1 MEWFNI
7 KDKTPER
14 GDEIIVECIN
24 KEELEKRQRLTD
36 PKYNPS
42 VYFIHEYHVVNYFD
56 NGYYCTYIGNSKM
69 DNLEDKYELIKWCKI
84 KIPKK
89 GEIKIIKNTKFT
101 RFEIMEI

>member
-1 MEWFNI
+1 
-7 KDKTPER
+7 
-14 GDEIIVECIN
+14 
-24 KEELEKRQRLTD
+24 
-36 PKYNPS
+36 
-42 VYFIHEYHVVNYFD
+42 
-56 NGYYCTYIGNSKM
+56 M